1 MIKMNIPLFRNRHIA
16 LFREALN
23 SKPIVLPVLSGIWN
37 LISFI
42 FANPRKNRLFP
53 MK

>member
-1 MIKMNIPLFRNRHIA
+1 MITMNIPLFRNRLIA
-16 LFREALN
+16 LQKRALN
-23 SKPIVLPVLSGIWN
+23 SKPIVLPVLSGNWN

-42 FANPRKNRLFP
+42 FANPQKNRLFP